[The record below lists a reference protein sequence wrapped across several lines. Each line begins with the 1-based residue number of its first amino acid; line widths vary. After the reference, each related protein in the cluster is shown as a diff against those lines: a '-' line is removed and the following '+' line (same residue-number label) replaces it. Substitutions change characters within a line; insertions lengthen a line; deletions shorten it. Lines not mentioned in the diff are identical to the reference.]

1 MKEIK
6 TIIENLYKAS
16 EEGMNTALASVVKVY
31 GSSYRRTG
39 ARMLI
44 REDGFWFGSVS
55 GGCLEGDV
63 INKAQEVMKTGKAQ
77 LFKYDTRQNA
87 KNAFGM
93 GYGCNGLLEIL
104 IEPIDYNE
112 NDQSYSML
120 QHLFSWQGIQGLST
134 VFYSEDDKIASLGE
148 RCHST
153 GTSSIKNTVLSK
165 LVENDLKTAIETNTP
180 LSKTYK
186 TEGKKVKVFHE
197 VFQPTLNILIY
208 GAVFHVIP
216 FQRIANEL
224 GYNVYVT
231 DSFDPIQPVWN
242 FPDSEEI
249 TLKDEAEVE
258 TLIENTPKLAI
269 VFLTHNFFY
278 IKEELPKVLKSNAP
292 YIGILGS
299 RKKTQKILRE
309 AGVTDANYTA
319 SELAKIHYPIGLD
332 IGANTPEEIALSIIA
347 EITAFFSNKTG
358 ESLNKSDGLIH
369 KKDFETDV
377 KS

>member
-6 TIIENLYKAS
+6 IIIKNLNKAS
-16 EEGMNTALASVVKVY
+16 EEGVKTALASVVKVY

-44 REDGFWFGSVS
+44 REDGYWFGSVS

-63 INKAQEVMKTGKAQ
+63 IDKAQEVMKMGKSQ

-104 IEPIDYNE
+104 IEPIKYHK
-112 NDQSYSML
+112 NDPSYSML
-120 QHLFSWQGIQGLST
+120 DLLNSDHGFQGLST
-134 VFYSEDDKIASLGE
+134 VYYSEESEIAGLGE
-148 RCHST
+148 RCHSA
-153 GTSSIKNTVLSK
+153 GTSSIKNVALRK
-165 LVENDLKTAIETNTP
+165 LVENDLKLAVETNKP
-180 LSKTYK
+180 LSTTYK
-186 TEGKKVKVFHE
+186 IEGKKVKIFHE
-197 VFQPTLNILIY
+197 VFQPTVNILIY

-224 GYNVYVT
+224 GYNVHVT
-231 DSFDPIQPVWN
+231 DSFDPIQPIWN

-249 TLKDEAEVE
+249 KIMDASATQ

-278 IKEELPKVLKSNAP
+278 IKEELPRVLKSEAP

-309 AGVTDANYTA
+309 ANVDDANYSA
-319 SELAKIHYPIGLD
+319 DELAKIHYPIGLD

-347 EITAFFSNKTG
+347 EITAFFSNKSG
-358 ESLNKSDGLIH
+358 NSLNMSDGSIH
-369 KKDFETDV
+369 AKNVENGK
-377 KS
+377 

>member
-6 TIIENLYKAS
+6 TIVENLKIANSKGLKA
-16 EEGMNTALASVVKVY
+16 ALATVVKVY
-31 GSSYRRTG
+31 GSSYRRPG

-63 INKAQEVMKTGKAQ
+63 ISKAKEVMKTGKSQ

-112 NDQSYSML
+112 NNQSLSIL
-120 QHLFSWQGIQGLST
+120 NHLLTVQGLQGLST
-134 VFYSEDDKIASLGE
+134 IYYSEDDEITTLGE
-148 RCHST
+148 RYHSNGT
-153 GTSSIKNTVLSK
+153 GFIRNAALAQ
-165 LVENDLKTAIETNTP
+165 LVENDLKTAIEANET

-186 TEGKKVKVFHE
+186 IDSKKVKVLHE
-197 VFQPTLNILIY
+197 VFQPKLNILIY

-216 FQRIANEL
+216 FMRIANEL
-224 GYNVYVT
+224 GYNVHVT

-242 FPDSEEI
+242 FPNSDEI
-249 TLKDEAEVE
+249 TIMDEAEVNV
-258 TLIENTPKLAI
+258 LIENTPNLAV

-278 IKEELPKVLKSNAP
+278 IKEELPKVLKSDAP

-309 AGVTDANYTA
+309 AEVNDDNYST

-347 EITAFFSNKTG
+347 EIRAFFSNKTG
-358 ESLNKSDGLIH
+358 ESLKKSDGFIH
-369 KKDFETDV
+369 KKMVTGF
-377 KS
+377 

>member
-6 TIIENLYKAS
+6 TIVENLKISNSKGLKA
-16 EEGMNTALASVVKVY
+16 ALATVVKVY
-31 GSSYRRTG
+31 GSSYRRPG

-63 INKAQEVMKTGKAQ
+63 ISKAKEVMKTGKSQ

-112 NDQSYSML
+112 NNQSLSIL
-120 QHLFSWQGIQGLST
+120 NHLLTVQGLQGLST
-134 VFYSEDDKIASLGE
+134 IYYSEDDEITTLGE
-148 RCHST
+148 RYHSNGT
-153 GTSSIKNTVLSK
+153 GFIRNAALAQ
-165 LVENDLKTAIETNTP
+165 LVENDLKTAIEANET

-186 TEGKKVKVFHE
+186 IDSKKVKVLHE
-197 VFQPTLNILIY
+197 VFQPKLNILIY

-216 FQRIANEL
+216 FMRIANEL
-224 GYNVYVT
+224 GYNVHVT

-242 FPDSEEI
+242 FPNSDEI
-249 TLKDEAEVE
+249 TIMDEAEVNV
-258 TLIENTPKLAI
+258 LIENTPNLAV

-278 IKEELPKVLKSNAP
+278 IKEELPKVLKSDAP

-309 AGVTDANYTA
+309 AEVNDDNYST

-347 EITAFFSNKTG
+347 EIRAFFSNKTG
-358 ESLNKSDGLIH
+358 ESLKKSDGFIH
-369 KKDFETDV
+369 KKVVTGF
-377 KS
+377 

>member
-6 TIIENLYKAS
+6 TIVENLKISNSKGLKA
-16 EEGMNTALASVVKVY
+16 ALATVVKVY
-31 GSSYRRTG
+31 GSSYRRPG

-63 INKAQEVMKTGKAQ
+63 ISKAKEVMKTGKSQ

-112 NDQSYSML
+112 NNQSLSIL
-120 QHLFSWQGIQGLST
+120 NHLLTVQGLQGLST
-134 VFYSEDDKIASLGE
+134 IYYSEDDEITTLGE
-148 RCHST
+148 RYHSNGT
-153 GTSSIKNTVLSK
+153 GFIRNAALAQ
-165 LVENDLKTAIETNTP
+165 LVENDLKTAIEANET
-180 LSKTYK
+180 LSKAYK
-186 TEGKKVKVFHE
+186 IDSKKVKVLHE
-197 VFQPTLNILIY
+197 VFQPKLNILIY

-216 FQRIANEL
+216 FMRIANEL
-224 GYNVYVT
+224 GYNVHVT

-242 FPDSEEI
+242 FPNSDEI
-249 TLKDEAEVE
+249 TIMDEAEVNV
-258 TLIENTPKLAI
+258 LIENTPNLAV

-278 IKEELPKVLKSNAP
+278 IKEELPKVLKSDAP

-309 AGVTDANYTA
+309 AEVNDDNYST

-347 EITAFFSNKTG
+347 EIRAFFSNKTG
-358 ESLNKSDGLIH
+358 ESLKKSDGFIH
-369 KKDFETDV
+369 KKVVTGF
-377 KS
+377 